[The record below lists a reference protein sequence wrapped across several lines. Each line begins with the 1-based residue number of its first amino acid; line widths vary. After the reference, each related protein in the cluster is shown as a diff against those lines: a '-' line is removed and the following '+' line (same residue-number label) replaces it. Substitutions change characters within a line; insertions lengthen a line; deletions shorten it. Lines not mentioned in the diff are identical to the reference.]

1 MIRLLIIY
9 PYTLQPDL
17 SNRIY
22 VMNTNSWND
31 WNRIVLKVGSALIA
45 PSGNGCSAH
54 QLFPIAQFIIECRK
68 QGKQVVL
75 VSSGSV
81 AAGRHVFSNPDK
93 PSLALKKAMAA
104 AGQSEMVS
112 TWDRLFDF
120 HTAQILLTHGD
131 LRDQERYHSIRDT
144 IMTSLEHGVM
154 PIVNENDTVTTD
166 GLKVGDNDNL
176 SAMVAAAAGAD
187 ALIMCSDINGLYNKN
202 PKIHEDAELLSVVSE
217 ITENIKEMAGG
228 AISSTGTGGMLTKLQ
243 AAEKATAHGI
253 TTYIVNG
260 FEAET
265 FSKLVR
271 GENPGTVFTPYKNP
285 MQDDLHW
292 LTHTTRAQGE
302 IIVDQSG
309 AVCVLDDEKTLSSDQ
324 LVDVKGNFNIGDTVL
339 VKTENGNRVAKGV
352 ANYSSCLMSYISDQ
366 QEPNETAFPTIE
378 SLIEDKNIAV
388 LKEA

>member
-1 MIRLLIIY
+1 MY
-9 PYTLQPDL
+9 NLQPEL
-17 SNRIY
+17 SNRK
-22 VMNTNSWND
+22 VLMNNNSWND

-54 QLFPIAQFIIECRK
+54 QLFPIAQFIIACKE
-68 QGKQVVL
+68 QGKEVIL

-81 AAGRHVFSNPDK
+81 AAGRHVFSNPEN
-93 PSLALKKAMAA
+93 PSLVLKKAMAA
-104 AGQSEMVS
+104 AGQAEMVA

-120 HTAQILLTHGD
+120 PTAQILLTHGD
-131 LRDQERYHSIRDT
+131 LRDQERYLSIRDT
-144 IMTSLEHGVM
+144 ILTSLEHGVM

-166 GLKVGDNDNL
+166 RLKVGDNDNL
-176 SAMVAAAAGAD
+176 SAMVAAAASAD
-187 ALIMCSDINGLYNKN
+187 ALIMCSDIKGLYNKN
-202 PKIHEDAELLSVVSE
+202 PKLHADAELLSTVNE
-217 ITENIKEMAGG
+217 INNEVKKMAGG

-265 FSKLVR
+265 FATLVR

-292 LTHTTRAQGE
+292 LTHTSRAQGE
-302 IIVDQSG
+302 IIVDQNG
-309 AVCVLDDEKTLSSDQ
+309 AGNVLDDEKSLSSDQ

-339 VKTENGNRVAKGV
+339 VRNENGSQVAKGV

-366 QEPNETAFPTIE
+366 ESPDDQNFPTID
-378 SLIEDKNIAV
+378 SLIEDTNIAV
-388 LKEA
+388 MKEAK